1 MNNYIVAFLMYENDM
16 YSLLFALRRQNL
28 IVNIGLFGSFGSGK
42 VVKVVKSKI
51 LGNALEDC
59 NIYILKRIR
68 GI

>member
-1 MNNYIVAFLMYENDM
+1 MYENDM

-59 NIYILKRIR
+59 NILYSKTNKGNMGRK
-68 GI
+68 